1 MLGTLWYYTSQQAFY
16 YSLFVCFSRGCSAE
30 QELFQT
36 LALNVNKYL
45 RVKVEAGVDKNTM
58 LGMQNYFESEEIDL
72 FAKLATNETQTKII
86 LDAMWKEFG
95 NYTDKQTWEIQSM
108 ITDQLTTELNDTTEE
123 CSENDDCWMMVEKI
137 VRSIY
142 TLTRLATEP
151 PKSPGH
157 YIAYHIDRIFGPNS
171 YLSQNQ
177 RWPKGASKPFKKQPS
192 ELTLLFDNYLMD
204 ITSELSHGKL
214 KKISILDLPAFGFMS
229 DDFQANCFEM
239 PWPIQINMAT
249 YHQFLSANW
258 STNWNR
264 KIITECKGLSM
275 NWRDYVRESNP
286 ESGKYP
292 PILRKNTFFN
302 FTEHIKKD
310 MPSYL
315 ASYAASFQTIS
326 NPNINATMWNE
337 VARRVFLK
345 TNPNDFMKSNGY
357 YDKLIIDCAF
367 KEPLMRHKPDMAE
380 GCLDFYHSL
389 TSNGLCYTFNGID
402 SSDIWK
408 DAEIIQA
415 FNKIFGQQKNEEKK
429 FRGIGQS
436 EGKAHSIL

>member
-1 MLGTLWYYTSQQAFY
+1 MNHLKLIIQREYLTK
-16 YSLFVCFSRGCSAE
+16 VK
-30 QELFQT
+30 
-36 LALNVNKYL
+36 NKS
-45 RVKVEAGVDKNTM
+45 
-58 LGMQNYFESEEIDL
+58 F
-72 FAKLATNETQTKII
+72 II
-86 LDAMWKEFG
+86 MTFLSP
-95 NYTDKQTWEIQSM
+95 I
-108 ITDQLTTELNDTTEE
+108 I
-123 CSENDDCWMMVEKI
+123 MVVLI
-137 VRSIY
+137 SVVV
-142 TLTRLATEP
+142 
-151 PKSPGH
+151 
-157 YIAYHIDRIFGPNS
+157 
-171 YLSQNQ
+171 YLSQMNNDTI
-177 RWPKGASKPFKKQPS
+177 K
-192 ELTLLFDNYLMD
+192 N
-204 ITSELSHGKL
+204 
-214 KKISILDLPAFGFMS
+214 ISILDLPAFGFMS

-275 NWRDYVRESNP
+275 NWRDYVRENNP

-310 MPSYL
+310 MPTYL

-326 NPNINATMWNE
+326 NLNINATMWNE
-337 VARRVFLK
+337 VARRVFSK
-345 TNPNDFMKSNGY
+345 TNPDDFIKTNGY

-402 SSDIWK
+402 SF
-408 DAEIIQA
+408 QRRT
-415 FNKIFGQQKNEEKK
+415 KIGRRPIFVQVG
-429 FRGIGQS
+429 
-436 EGKAHSIL
+436 L